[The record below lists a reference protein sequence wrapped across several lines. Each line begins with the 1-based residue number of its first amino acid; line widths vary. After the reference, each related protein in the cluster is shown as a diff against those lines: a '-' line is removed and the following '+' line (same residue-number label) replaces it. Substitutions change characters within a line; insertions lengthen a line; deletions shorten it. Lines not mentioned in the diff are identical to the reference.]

1 MTTLPPELVEII
13 VYELWYSEMPSSV
26 RKLFMATCPRIDRTW
41 KAVYAPI
48 ASRDMYITNLAF
60 IDYLCD
66 IAVRKSIIYHDF
78 IPQLTRTITCFVDL
92 RENVKERAA
101 KKVYRYLIALP
112 NILGFRALFPL
123 VQYISFQLV
132 WIGIGRDPFLPPFR
146 GIAIHAR
153 YDRFLYNSSPHH
165 CERCAGKTRMHI
177 YISMIDLAPS
187 VDSSHQIWSYMM
199 CLMRKVGV
207 PQIFFGLTL
216 VSSGPYEV
224 FVIDGIRHLRQ
235 ITYIPETQLGDWD
248 SRDIN
253 QRLWMASQGHHQLG
267 YLAKRLY
274 RREYKRLQSPL
285 PAPFSTL
292 LPPAQGK

>member
-26 RKLFMATCPRIDRTW
+26 RKLFMTTCPRIDRTW
-41 KAVYAPI
+41 KAVYAAI

-78 IPQLTRTITCFVDL
+78 IPQLTRSIQHYLL
-92 RENVKERAA
+92 RRPQTKCKGKSSEK
-101 KKVYRYLIALP
+101 
-112 NILGFRALFPL
+112 G
-123 VQYISFQLV
+123 LV
-132 WIGIGRDPFLPPFR
+132 WIGIGEDPFLPPFR
-146 GIAIHAR
+146 GIPIHAR

-177 YISMIDLAPS
+177 YISMIDHAPS
-187 VDSSHQIWSYMM
+187 VDPCHQIWSYMM

-253 QRLWMASQGHHQLG
+253 QRLWMASRGHHQLG
-267 YLAKRLY
+267 YLAKRSY
-274 RREYKRLQSPL
+274 RREYKCLQSPL
-285 PAPFSTL
+285 PAPFSSKFRRVARTNL
-292 LPPAQGK
+292 LKREILV

>member
-26 RKLFMATCPRIDRTW
+26 RKLFMTTCPRIDRTW

-66 IAVRKSIIYHDF
+66 IAVRKSIIYQDF
-78 IPQLTRTITCFVDL
+78 IPQLTHTITCFVDL
-92 RENVKERAA
+92 RENTKERAA

-123 VQYISFQLV
+123 VQHISFQLV
-132 WIGIGRDPFLPPFR
+132 WIGIGEDPFLPPFR

-153 YDRFLYNSSPHH
+153 YDRFLHNSSPHH
-165 CERCAGKTRMHI
+165 
-177 YISMIDLAPS
+177 YLAPS
-187 VDSSHQIWSYMM
+187 VDPCHQIWSYMM

-267 YLAKRLY
+267 YLAKRFY
-274 RREYKRLQSPL
+274 RREYKCLQSPL
-285 PAPFSTL
+285 PAPFSSKFRRVARTNL
-292 LPPAQGK
+292 LKRENLV